1 MHPQLREK
9 HIPVPAK
16 AQREFMSSDSKH
28 KICFTWLLSISMGD
42 ACPQTRTDQYDY
54 TLYISWCSMVPF
66 LSTVQSLIPPL
77 LDIQSK
83 MVIRQIVY
91 FLGGIYVV

>member
-1 MHPQLREK
+1 
-9 HIPVPAK
+9 
-16 AQREFMSSDSKH
+16 
-28 KICFTWLLSISMGD
+28 
-42 ACPQTRTDQYDY
+42 
-54 TLYISWCSMVPF
+54 MVPF